1 MRKQKINQTHQLSVG
16 LKTEDYKKIFDKFS
30 KSTCRSLSEYG
41 RKILLCKPIT
51 TYYRNQSLDDFME
64 ETIVLRNELIA
75 IGNNL
80 NQFKTK
86 LETLQHAPEFKEW
99 IIGYELEKIIL
110 FNKVEVIKKN
120 IQKIAEEQWLIP
132 LVKTLE
138 PQ

>member
-1 MRKQKINQTHQLSVG
+1 MRKQKINQAHFLRVG
-16 LKTEDYKKIFDKFS
+16 LTPEDYQKVYAKFS
-30 KSTCRSLSEYG
+30 KSTCRSLSEYS
-41 RKILLCKPIT
+41 RKILLCKPIV

-64 ETIVLRNELIA
+64 ESIVLRNELTA

-80 NQFKTK
+80 NQLRTK
-86 LETLQHAPEFKEW
+86 INTLQHAPEFKEW

-132 LVKTLE
+132 LVKTSE